1 MGKLLKID
9 KEIRDYL
16 KTFVKKKYNQ
26 IRYEIEQYIKDKL
39 PFEKL
44 SEESQQILRKTG
56 IYYKKKFPPDWK
68 D

>member
-16 KTFVKKKYNQ
+16 KTFVKTKYNEM
-26 IRYEIEQYIKDKL
+26 RYEIEQYIKNRTTFKD
-39 PFEKL
+39 L
-44 SEESQQILRKTG
+44 SEESQQILRNTG
-56 IYYKKKFPPDWK
+56 IYYKKTLPPDWE